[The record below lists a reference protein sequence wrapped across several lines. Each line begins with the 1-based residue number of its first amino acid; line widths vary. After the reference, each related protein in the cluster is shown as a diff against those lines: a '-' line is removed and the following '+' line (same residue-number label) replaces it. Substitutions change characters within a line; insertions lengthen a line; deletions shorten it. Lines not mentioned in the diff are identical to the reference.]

1 MVKLVDSALE
11 AVDQE
16 QGGRLSGGSGGG
28 RVSKMV
34 VSVGEMTGVLPEYL
48 YKYYPQTVKGT
59 ILEGAELEVIEVP
72 VRVVCAGCGLEY
84 GPTRENGYACPEC
97 KNKNGRIIAGRDV
110 VLERLE
116 MCQSSN
122 LIRSKYLEKSNVAK

>member
-11 AVDQE
+11 TFDHGKYE
-16 QGGRLSGGSGGG
+16 G

-59 ILEGAELEVIEVP
+59 ILEGAELEVVSVP
-72 VRVVCAGCGLEY
+72 VETECDGCGNTY
-84 GPTRENGYACPEC
+84 HPMKNNGYTCPFC
-97 KNKNGRIIAGRDV
+97 GNKNGRVIAGRDV

-116 MCQSSN
+116 IN
-122 LIRSKYLEKSNVAK
+122 